1 MIEPALLGYRIDSNT
16 MMYVVYVVDFLAMT
30 LLTIS
35 SAMPE
40 EIEEMGLPQPA
51 GAGRGRGNGGGISA
65 RTAGSDTGRRASL
78 SSAVGEGIAAGSASF
93 SRLASNMTNTL
104 DSKMA

>member
-1 MIEPALLGYRIDSNT
+1 MVEPALLGYRIDSNT
-16 MMYVVYVVDFLAMT
+16 TMYVVYVVDFVAMT

-40 EIEEMGLPQPA
+40 EIEGMGLPQHT
-51 GAGRGRGNGGGISA
+51 GGNRDRGDGVEVSA
-65 RTAGSDTGRRASL
+65 IPPRSELGRRASV
-78 SSAVGEGIAAGSASF
+78 SSAVGGGLAAGSASL
-93 SRLASNMTNTL
+93 SRLATNFTATL